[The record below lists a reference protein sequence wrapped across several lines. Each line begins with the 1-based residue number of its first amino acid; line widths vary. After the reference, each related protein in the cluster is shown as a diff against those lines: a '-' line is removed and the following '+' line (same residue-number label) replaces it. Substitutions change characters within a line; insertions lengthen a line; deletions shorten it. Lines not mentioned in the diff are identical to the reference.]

1 MLSTTQSIQSAD
13 PAVFRSVMGHF
24 TTGVTVVS
32 YLRDGQNAG
41 MTANAFMSVS
51 LAPLLV
57 MVSVRKQSQFTSAV
71 GLGEQYGINILC
83 ESQEVLS
90 AHFGGRRDEALEIPF
105 FDDYGFPLLHGSL
118 AHVIARVVDI
128 HPAGDHLLYIG
139 EVAHVSH
146 GVASRPLVYFS
157 GKYKQIHV
165 HQPGVLWHS
174 QQGW

>member
-1 MLSTTQSIQSAD
+1 MPATPTPIQSAD

-32 YLRDGQNAG
+32 YLRDGQAAG

-57 MVSVRKQSQFTSAV
+57 MVSVRKQSLFTNAV
-71 GLGEQYGINILC
+71 GLGDLYGVNILC
-83 ESQEVLS
+83 ESQEDLS
-90 AHFGGRRDEALEIPF
+90 AHFGGRRDETLEIPF
-105 FDDYGFPLLHGSL
+105 FDDFGFPLLHGSL

-139 EVAHVSH
+139 EVQHVSH
-146 GVASRPLVYFS
+146 GEPCPPLVYFS
-157 GKYKQIHV
+157 SKYKQIQV
-165 HQPGVLWHS
+165 HQPSVQWHS
-174 QQGW
+174 QHGW